1 MPRYI
6 MEIKKNVEQEEQEL
20 WEIPEKALDRIISDR
35 ESIEFYMREAERA
48 KDYLLDIQNK
58 ITARF
63 YTLLSIVIGLAG
75 LLLAFPHNSK
85 ANSLIT
91 TILVIIYGIIAIYL
105 IVNVMP
111 FQTAIKGLEPKRYLT
126 TDIINAY
133 RSTEPPYEA
142 QSHRIKCFYIK
153 VLQRD
158 ITEIKTS
165 NLHRAKSFSVALWA
179 VISSFLLIAMLLVLR
194 IWC

>member
-6 MEIKKNVEQEEQEL
+6 MEIKKNVEQEL

-75 LLLAFPHNSK
+75 LLLAFP
-85 ANSLIT
+85 IT
-91 TILVIIYGIIAIYL
+91 
-105 IVNVMP
+105 
-111 FQTAIKGLEPKRYLT
+111 QK
-126 TDIINAY
+126 
-133 RSTEPPYEA
+133 
-142 QSHRIKCFYIK
+142 
-153 VLQRD
+153 
-158 ITEIKTS
+158 
-165 NLHRAKSFSVALWA
+165 
-179 VISSFLLIAMLLVLR
+179 LIAL
-194 IWC
+194 